1 MEETNIQPVEGRGL
15 VLGFDAGCMTC
26 SGLAKSIE
34 EAVGGRLEVR
44 SLSDPTMEHW
54 RRDVFGEDAPW
65 APTLVEVSGSDVQ
78 AWTGWRMAA
87 HMARILGTATTWR
100 VMQVLGELDAM
111 PIPETGIAAKLAGRL
126 SRAGFLKG
134 VGGVLVAAS
143 ILSGSEALAQ
153 GTSLKGW
160 THPLERVRFR
170 SQERLHGAVRREA
183 LRSAAASSDVR
194 NIWKGRHLPGEN
206 AFAVRHTL
214 GDGTVL
220 TAVSWSTPGGKV
232 LVHYA
237 AGRPIGNYT
246 SEATL
251 FGYETGKEIWKE
263 ATSVNSRRR
272 NVVADGA
279 SSSKSLARGCG
290 CCRWR
295 WGCVATVASAC
306 VGCGST
312 CATCIATPAKW
323 ACGACLACAFV
334 GCPIGIRRCCRN
346 PCG

>member
-1 MEETNIQPVEGRGL
+1 MEGTDTRNGDARRL
-15 VLGFDAGCMTC
+15 VLGFDAGCTTC
-26 SGLAKSIE
+26 SGLARSIE
-34 EAVGGRLEVR
+34 EAVGDKLEVR

-54 RRDVFGEDAPW
+54 RRQALGKNAPW
-65 APTLVEVSGSDVQ
+65 APTLVEVSGSNVQ

-100 VMQVLGELDAM
+100 VMQVLGELDAV
-111 PIPETGIAAKLAGRL
+111 PVPETGVAAKLAGRL

-134 VGGVLVAAS
+134 VGGALIATS
-143 ILSGSEALAQ
+143 ILSGTEALAK
-153 GTSLKGW
+153 GTTHEGW

-170 SQERLHGAVRREA
+170 SQERLHGAARREA

-194 NIWKGRHLPGEN
+194 NIWKDRQLPVEN

-214 GDGTVL
+214 GDGTIL
-220 TAVSWSTPGGKV
+220 TAVSWSPPDGKV

-237 AGRPIGNYT
+237 ADRPIGNYT
-246 SEATL
+246 SEAIL
-251 FGYETGKEIWKE
+251 FGYETGKEIRKE
-263 ATSVNSRRR
+263 ATSVNGRPRSI
-272 NVVADGA
+272 VADA
-279 SSSKSLARGCG
+279 TSSSKTQARGCG

-323 ACGACLACAFV
+323 QCGACLACAFV

>member
-1 MEETNIQPVEGRGL
+1 MEETNTRNGDGRRL
-15 VLGFDAGCMTC
+15 VLGFDAGCATC
-26 SGLAKSIE
+26 SGLATRIE
-34 EAVGGRLEVR
+34 EAVGGTLEIR
-44 SLSDPTMEHW
+44 SLSDPAMERW
-54 RRDVFGEDAPW
+54 RRGVFGEDAPW
-65 APTLVEVSGSDVQ
+65 APTLVEVSGNNTQ

-100 VMQVLGELDAM
+100 VMQVLGELDAV
-111 PIPETGIAAKLAGRL
+111 PVPETSIAAKLAGRL

-134 VGGVLVAAS
+134 VGGALIAAS
-143 ILSGSEALAQ
+143 ILSGTEALAK
-153 GTSLKGW
+153 GTPLRGW
-160 THPLERVRFR
+160 THPFERVSFR
-170 SQERLHGAVRREA
+170 SQERLHGTARREA
-183 LRSAAASSDVR
+183 LRSAMASSDVR
-194 NIWKGRHLPGEN
+194 SIWKGRQLPGEN

-214 GDGTVL
+214 GDDTTL
-220 TAVSWSTPGGKV
+220 TAVSWSTPDGKI

-237 AGRPIGNYT
+237 VDRPIGNYS

-251 FGYETGKEIWKE
+251 FEYETGKEIRKE
-263 ATSVNSRRR
+263 ATSINGRRR
-272 NVVADGA
+272 DVIADTVG
-279 SSSKSLARGCG
+279 SSKSLARGCG

-295 WGCVATVASAC
+295 WGCVSTVAASC

>member
-1 MEETNIQPVEGRGL
+1 MEETNIQPVGGRRL

-26 SGLAKSIE
+26 RGLARSIE
-34 EAVGGRLEVR
+34 EAVGDRLEVR
-44 SLSDPTMEHW
+44 SLSEPPMEHW
-54 RRDVFGEDAPW
+54 RREVFGENAPW
-65 APTLVEVSGSDVQ
+65 APTLVEVNGSNVQ

-87 HMARILGTATTWR
+87 HMARILGTTMTWR
-100 VMQVLGELDAM
+100 VMQVLGELDAV
-111 PIPETGIAAKLAGRL
+111 PVPETGITAKLAGRL

-134 VGGVLVAAS
+134 VGGVLIAAS
-143 ILSGSEALAQ
+143 ILNGTEALAK
-153 GTSLKGW
+153 GTPLEGW

-170 SQERLHGAVRREA
+170 SQERLQGASRREA

-194 NIWKGRHLPGEN
+194 NIWKGRTLSVES

-214 GDGTVL
+214 GDGTIL
-220 TAVSWSTPGGKV
+220 TAVSWNAPGGKV

-237 AGRPIGNYT
+237 ADRPIGNYT
-246 SEATL
+246 SEAIL
-251 FGYETGKEIWKE
+251 FGYETGEEIWKE
-263 ATSVNSRRR
+263 ATSVNGRRR
-272 NVVADGA
+272 NAVDAAAG
-279 SSSKSLARGCG
+279 SSKSLGRGCG

-295 WGCVATVASAC
+295 WGCVATVASSC
-306 VGCGST
+306 IGCGST

>member
-1 MEETNIQPVEGRGL
+1 MEGTNNQTGDARRL

-34 EAVGGRLEVR
+34 EAVGDKLEIR
-44 SLSDPTMEHW
+44 SLSDPMMGHW
-54 RRDVFGEDAPW
+54 RREFFGEDAPW
-65 APTLVEVSGSDVQ
+65 APTLVEVGGGKVQ

-100 VMQVLGELDAM
+100 VMQVLGELDAV
-111 PIPETGIAAKLAGRL
+111 PIPETGIATKLAGRL

-134 VGGVLVAAS
+134 VGGVLIAAS
-143 ILSGSEALAQ
+143 ILSGPEAFAKEA
-153 GTSLKGW
+153 SPRGW

-170 SQERLHGAVRREA
+170 SQERLHGATRREA

-194 NIWKGRHLPGEN
+194 NIWKGRRLPDEN
-206 AFAVRHTL
+206 AFAVRHKL
-214 GDGTVL
+214 GDGTIL
-220 TAVSWSTPGGKV
+220 TAVSWSTPDGKV

-237 AGRPIGNYT
+237 ADRPIGNYT

-251 FGYETGKEIWKE
+251 FGYETGEEIWKE
-263 ATSVNSRRR
+263 ATSVNGRRR
-272 NVVADGA
+272 SAVVDAA
-279 SSSKSLARGCG
+279 SSSKSLGRGCG

-295 WGCVATVASAC
+295 WGCVATVASTC
-306 VGCGST
+306 VGCGAT
-312 CATCIATPAKW
+312 CAACIATPAKW
-323 ACGACLACAFV
+323 ACGACLACALV